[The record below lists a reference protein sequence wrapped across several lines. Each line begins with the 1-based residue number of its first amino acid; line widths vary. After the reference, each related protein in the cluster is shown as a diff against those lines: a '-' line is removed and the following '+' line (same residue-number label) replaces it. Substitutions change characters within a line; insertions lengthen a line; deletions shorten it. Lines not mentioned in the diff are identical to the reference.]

1 MNDSTA
7 RRRGL
12 EGRGWRAAG
21 RDRDR
26 PALSGSYAL
35 WLVPQGAAR
44 RRLAAAI
51 RRLGRKHG
59 GPVFAPHVTLL
70 GGIEGD
76 GATVMARLARL
87 AAATRCFDVRL
98 SGAGFRDEYFR
109 CLFLR
114 AQRTAA
120 LQAARRRAARIFTP
134 RRRDRFMPHLSL
146 FYGRLADGVRR
157 REAAAIGDRMV
168 LRFPVRAIDLVA
180 TKGEPE
186 AWRRVRRVRLRVSRT
201 AGRPAA
207 IRS

>member
-120 LQAARRRAARIFTP
+120 LQAA
-134 RRRDRFMPHLSL
+134 LSL